1 MPHYIICGFSGVG
14 KTSAEQKHNN
24 VFDFE
29 SSTFSHDWKP
39 LMGVVSP
46 NKRNDFPKNY
56 IDALIEH
63 MRQHHNCV
71 YLLSCHKEVRDELKA
86 RDFEYIIVM
95 PTIHQRNEYMKR
107 WLRRGSSA
115 EFIRSMYDR
124 WDEMIRSCEEDPA
137 PKIYL
142 FGNEYIKDV
151 LPT

>member
-1 MPHYIICGFSGVG
+1 MNYIICGFSGVG
-14 KTSAEQKHNN
+14 KSTAEHRHNN

-29 SSTFSHDWKP
+29 SSGYSHIWKP
-39 LMGVVSP
+39 AAMGEK
-46 NKRNDFPKNY
+46 NKEFPKNY

-63 MRQHHNCV
+63 MKEHHNCV

-95 PTIHQRNEYMKR
+95 PHQFHKNEYMKR
-107 WLRRGSSA
+107 WLRRGSSE

-124 WDEMIRSCEEDPA
+124 WDSMIRSCEEDSS

-142 FGNEYIKDV
+142 DEKEYINDV
-151 LPT
+151 LPM